1 MLGSA
6 LVHERIADAPIVSSE
21 YNRRVKTAAVLL
33 AAGLSTRMGRNKL
46 LLELDSYHL
55 VWRSANRLLD
65 AGFERVTVVIGNDP
79 AVIQTALEGL
89 PCDFAFNPDFAT
101 SGMEASLR
109 TAVQSLAPDVDAL
122 LFTLADQAFVTP
134 AMLQNLLEA
143 RGDAPIA
150 ASRFGEVIAPPHV
163 FARELFGVLGTPGN
177 GAKPLIKQHLERVV
191 FVDQPIE
198 GLFDLDTPED
208 YAAAVALSNRV

>member
-1 MLGSA
+1 M
-6 LVHERIADAPIVSSE
+6 
-21 YNRRVKTAAVLL
+21 KTAAALL

-46 LLELDSYHL
+46 LLELDGEPL
-55 VWRSANRLLD
+55 VRRSARTLLE
-65 AGFERVTVVIGNDP
+65 AGFERVTVITGNDP
-79 AVIQTALEGL
+79 AAIQAALDGL

-109 TAVQSLAPDVDAL
+109 TAVLSLAPDVNAL

-134 AMLQNLLEA
+134 AMYRALLEQI
-143 RGDAPIA
+143 GDAPIT
-150 ASRFGEVIAPPHV
+150 ASRYGEVIAPPHL
-163 FARELFGVLGTPGN
+163 FSRELFEVLGTSGN

-191 FVDQPIE
+191 FVDQPLE

-208 YAAAVALSNRV
+208 YAMAMALSNRV